1 MGAGGGVAP
10 FSSPVTLL
18 FWFLVEEERGSPAR
32 KAVAGVARK
41 QDAKHMHTRVVVVTQ
56 LQQAEGVLQKIR
68 EMYGPEMMWVKV
80 REERIKPDF
89 PLEIQVKEGNDA
101 HDYLDS
107 PLCWIEVGLH
117 RSHQER
123 DERFLTQLGWEFK
136 IINSF
141 SGALLG
147 AELESSLEN
156 QQRYWKILEYRVV
169 DEESCTWV
177 AKARRV
183 YSLDG
188 EEEEARVRVL
198 LVRGFQSL
206 VLDESVA
213 GKLFRS

>member
-1 MGAGGGVAP
+1 MGVGGGVV
-10 FSSPVTLL
+10 PVLSTRHV
-18 FWFLVEEERGSPAR
+18 VEEERGSPAR

-68 EMYGPEMMWVKV
+68 EMYGPEMMWVRV

-117 RSHQER
+117 RSHEER

-147 AELESSLEN
+147 ADLESSLEN
-156 QQRYWKILEYRVV
+156 QQRFWKILEYRVI

-188 EEEEARVRVL
+188 LEEEEARVRVL

-213 GKLFRS
+213 KTLFRS